1 MLFRSEDQRKQ
12 AAAGG
17 VRRLSLARL
26 FDKDLRWVTL
36 HTSLLMGAFVF
47 MYQSSTFWYPTL
59 LTQLQQKPLAF
70 LVLLNLGGSVGSGAF
85 GALSEKIGADVP
97 TDETARA
104 RDCDDSAGCQS
115 FLSPELGF
123 TASDRRS
130 EYIWTTLARST
141 W

>member
-1 MLFRSEDQRKQ
+1 QGGYSTGFLLSSIVYQLGYPFISDRPEWAWRIMLWAGVVPAMIVFGVMWRVPESPIWQEEQRRI

-59 LTQLQQKPLAF
+59 L
-70 LVLLNLGGSVGSGAF
+70 
-85 GALSEKIGADVP
+85 
-97 TDETARA
+97 
-104 RDCDDSAGCQS
+104 
-115 FLSPELGF
+115 
-123 TASDRRS
+123 
-130 EYIWTTLARST
+130 
-141 W
+141 